1 MNAVSVKNT
10 KEERI
15 FNTNEKVVIE
25 SSGYI
30 DDTQRILFLTV
41 PDTTFFGTNLFE
53 KTRKFFA
60 YDIES
65 KAFEEILVPDGHNAN
80 SLKVPS
86 YVSVI
91 EDTLFYLDSGANRI
105 SAMKYIDEK
114 LKNQYTFDLGYR
126 LKGGVF
132 NIIDSKMYTSKSMEG
147 YKLNKILSVYDII
160 QDSQYRDSKIL
171 SDGKHFMEYTKYR
184 DQLDYRINK
193 ILKIRAEIDSSSMM
207 IDMTETLLSE
217 NSYFAVNT
225 FKYHDKIFALNGC
238 GTDIYEIDGDSE
250 KLYTTIDTVLS
261 LRKQEVS
268 ILKEHK
274 LTPGQFNT
282 YAKIRKVFC
291 DENNN
296 MIMIYLKRMKRVKEA
311 SGNPK
316 DYLIIKFTGNNNA
329 DDEVVFPID
338 FMPVYYNEETS
349 TFYGL
354 KKDDGILKYV
364 EYKIEV

>member
-1 MNAVSVKNT
+1 MCIKNI
-10 KEERI
+10 KSERI
-15 FNTNEKVVIE
+15 FNTNEIVVIE

-30 DDTQRILFLTV
+30 DDSPKILFLTV
-41 PDTTFFGTNLFE
+41 SDTIFWGTNLFE

-60 YDIES
+60 YDIKS
-65 KAFEEILVPDGHNAN
+65 KSLEEILVPNGHNAN

-86 YVSVI
+86 YLSVI
-91 EDTLFYLDSGANRI
+91 DDTLFYLDSGANRI
-105 SAMKYIDEK
+105 SAMKYIDDK
-114 LKNQYTFDLGYR
+114 LKNQYTFDLNSR

-132 NIIDSKMYTSKSMEG
+132 NIIDSKMYASKSMEG
-147 YKLNKILSVYDII
+147 FELNKTLSVYNII
-160 QDSQYRDSKIL
+160 QDRQYKDSKIL

-207 IDMTETLLSE
+207 IDMTETLVSE
-217 NSYFAVNT
+217 NTYFAVNT
-225 FKYHDKIFALNGC
+225 FKYVDKIFALNGC
-238 GTDIYEIDGDSE
+238 GTDIYEINGDSE
-250 KLYTTIDTVLS
+250 KLCTTIDTMLS

-291 DENNN
+291 DESNN

-311 SGNPK
+311 SGDMN
-316 DYLIIKFTGNNNA
+316 DYLVIKLTESNKA
-329 DDEVVFPID
+329 EDEIVLPID
-338 FMPVYYNEETS
+338 FMPIHYNKETS

-354 KKDDGILKYV
+354 KKEEGVLKYV
-364 EYKIEV
+364 EYKLEV